1 VILIE
6 ACCLLFKLKETWEEG
21 KKHLLGDMKFL
32 QKYFY
37 FIFFNIRMVEFDVA
51 KVKNRVFKKL
61 NKKYLKKEGFNYN
74 AIKI

>member
-1 VILIE
+1 
-6 ACCLLFKLKETWEEG
+6 
-21 KKHLLGDMKFL
+21 
-32 QKYFY
+32 
-37 FIFFNIRMVEFDVA
+37 MVEFDVA